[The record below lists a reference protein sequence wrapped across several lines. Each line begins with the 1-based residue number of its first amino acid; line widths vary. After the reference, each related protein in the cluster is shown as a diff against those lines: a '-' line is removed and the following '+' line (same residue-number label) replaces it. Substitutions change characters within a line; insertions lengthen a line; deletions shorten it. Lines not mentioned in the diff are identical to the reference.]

1 MWVERLR
8 PGRRSPSIAGQVPA
22 LAGMRRKEFAC
33 WKGQCLNAFVRK
45 SRLSVFGADAWHGI
59 HGRLRIEFV
68 VISRSNRRN
77 VLWIAALFVA
87 IPGCR
92 ALFTES
98 DMQAQIEQEAY
109 SVRATEV
116 EYPNVDITVED
127 ASGADRAPLMVTDFL
142 DGSQIG
148 VQQVRLEEVIR
159 MGLQSSRIARR
170 LGGVIL
176 RSPASTQ
183 TAQDPAIQEANP
195 RTGIESVLSAY
206 DATLTSSLVAEKNDR
221 ALNNFFTSG
230 GTNILDQDLS
240 VLQTQISKRAMTG
253 TELTVRNNTDYDAN
267 NAGANQLPSAW
278 NTDVEAEVRHPLLQ
292 GSGVEYNR
300 LAGPSEIPG
309 VANGVLIARVNTDLS
324 LADFELGIRD
334 FVSDI
339 ENAYWDLYYAYRN
352 LDSKLSA
359 RDAALKTWRRVR
371 SLKNRRGGE
380 AVRLA
385 QAREQYFRLQE
396 EVQNT
401 LSGRLLE
408 GTRTNNGSSGGTFR
422 ATAGVQ
428 VAERRL
434 RFLIGMPIND
444 GRLLRP
450 ADHPIAQKLD
460 IDWDAAVAHALS
472 TRVELRRQ
480 RWLIK
485 RREMELAASRNF
497 LMPRFDAIGRY
508 RWRGFGKDLMRQ
520 GRSNPGQFGNAV
532 DNLMDGS
539 FQEWQL
545 GFELTFP
552 FGYRHAHAA
561 VHHAELQLAR
571 ERTILDEQERAVVLD
586 LSSARADVDRA
597 HAVMRT
603 SFARFEAASLQ
614 SELMQQAF
622 EKDQAPLNLVLD
634 AQRRRAEAES
644 HYYRLLVEY
653 ALAVKNF
660 HFEKGSLLNF
670 NRIQLAESAW
680 PEQAYGEVASRLLA
694 ARGLFGHSILSADG
708 EPTVQTVPQDGY
720 GVGLPTEPSWPEPM
734 SHFDRLPWETI
745 PAGSVTPELATQ
757 PVRNPRGASPAF
769 WPLGGHT
776 AFDRPV
782 SAETAMPAA
791 ETHPPRSGH
800 FGHSQVR

>member
-1 MWVERLR
+1 M
-8 PGRRSPSIAGQVPA
+8 
-22 LAGMRRKEFAC
+22 
-33 WKGQCLNAFVRK
+33 
-45 SRLSVFGADAWHGI
+45 
-59 HGRLRIEFV
+59 
-68 VISRSNRRN
+68 VISRSNRRYL
-77 VLWIAALFVA
+77 VWIAALFAA

-92 ALFTES
+92 ALFTQP
-98 DMQAQIEQEAY
+98 DMQSEIAHEAY

-116 EYPNVDITVED
+116 EYPNVDIAVED
-127 ASGADRAPLMVTDFL
+127 AIGAAHAPLTVTNFV
-142 DGSQIG
+142 DGTHID

-159 MGLQSSRIARR
+159 MGLQGSRIARK

-176 RSPASTQ
+176 RSPSSTQ
-183 TAQDPAIQEANP
+183 TAQDPAIQETNP

-206 DATLTSSLVAEKNDR
+206 DATLASSLVSEKNDR

-253 TELTVRNNTDYDAN
+253 TELTVRNSTDYDAN

-278 NTDVEAEVRHPLLQ
+278 NTDIEAEVRHPLLQ
-292 GSGVEYNR
+292 GGGVEYNR

-339 ENAYWDLYYAYRN
+339 ENAYWDLYYAYRD

-408 GTRTNNGSSGGTFR
+408 GTHTNNGSSGGTFR

-434 RFLIGMPIND
+434 RYLIGMPIND

-450 ADHPIAQKLD
+450 ADHPIAQKLE
-460 IDWDAAVAHALS
+460 IDWDSAVADALS
-472 TRVELRRQ
+472 TRAELRRQ
-480 RWLIK
+480 RWLVK

-497 LMPRFDAIGRY
+497 LMPRFDAVGRY
-508 RWRGFGKDLMRQ
+508 RWRGFGKDLLRQ

-552 FGYRHAHAA
+552 FGYRQAHAA

-586 LSSARADVDRA
+586 LSSASADVDRA
-597 HAVMRT
+597 HSVMRT

-614 SELMQQAF
+614 SDLMQQAF

-660 HFEKGSLLNF
+660 HFEKGSLLNY

-680 PEQAYGEVASRLLA
+680 PEQAYTEVATRLLTE
-694 ARGLFGHSILSADG
+694 RGLFGHSTLFADG
-708 EPTVQTVPQDGY
+708 ELTEHAVPDDVY
-720 GVGLPTEPSWPEPM
+720 RVGLETEPNPTEASLPFGVAPPGMQPADSLRPAMAPQWEPAV
-734 SHFDRLPWETI
+734 SGP
-745 PAGSVTPELATQ
+745 GVS
-757 PVRNPRGASPAF
+757 PVFSR
-769 WPLGGHT
+769 LGGHT
-776 AFDRPV
+776 PFERP
-782 SAETAMPAA
+782 SIQPAR
-791 ETHPPRSGH
+791 PPGADPRPLSRH